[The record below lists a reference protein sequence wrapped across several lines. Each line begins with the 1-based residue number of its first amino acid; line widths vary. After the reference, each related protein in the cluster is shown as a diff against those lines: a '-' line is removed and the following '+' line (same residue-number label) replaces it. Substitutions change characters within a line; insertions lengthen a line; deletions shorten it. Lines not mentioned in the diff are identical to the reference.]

1 MSREYR
7 ECRRCVLDTSATD
20 ISFDSEG
27 NCNYCSEFLRRFVRA
42 GQPTNQGPAL
52 DELIDRIKREHRSKR
67 YDCVVGVS
75 GGVDSSW
82 VLVRA
87 IELGLR
93 PLAVHMDNGWDS
105 ELAQNNIANL
115 IRGLGVD
122 LHTHV
127 IEWGHYRDLMRA
139 FFDADVL
146 DIELLYDNA
155 MLKVNFEQAARFGVR
170 TFLTG
175 SNQATEGILMP
186 TGWNWMKFDR
196 RNIKG
201 IARSSGVRL
210 QPTFP
215 AIGVAHLAY
224 FRLVR
229 RITAVPILDFGDYD
243 KESSIRHL
251 ESNFGY
257 KRYPYKHYESIFT
270 RFYQGVIL
278 PRKFGIDKRRLH
290 LSNLVVTGQLTRD
303 EALRELEGSPMGS
316 SRLEEIEFDYVIKKL
331 GYSRAEFDDYLARPG
346 RSHADF
352 PSEKWVT
359 DLLKRGR
366 SIVRRSA

>member
-7 ECRRCVLDTSATD
+7 QCLRCVLDTSAVD
-20 ISFDSEG
+20 ITFDTEG
-27 NCNYCSEFLRRFVRA
+27 NCSYCSEFLRRFQRD
-42 GQPTNQGPAL
+42 GRPIDQGPAL
-52 DELIDRIKREHRSKR
+52 DELIDRIKRGHRRKR

-87 IELGLR
+87 VELGLR

-105 ELAQNNIANL
+105 ELAQSNIANL

-122 LHTHV
+122 LYTHV
-127 IEWGHYRDLMRA
+127 IEWGHYRNLMRA
-139 FFDADVL
+139 FIDADVL

-155 MLKVNFEQAARFGVR
+155 MQRVNFQQAARFGVR
-170 TFLTG
+170 AFITG
-175 SNQATEGILMP
+175 SNQATEGILLP
-186 TGWNWMKFDR
+186 ANWFWMKYDH
-196 RNIKG
+196 RNISA
-201 IARSSGVRL
+201 IARASGVRM

-215 AIGVAHLAY
+215 AIGVAQLGYYRLARRVREIPLLDY
-224 FRLVR
+224 EPYVKEVALNRLE
-229 RITAVPILDFGDYD
+229 ADFGY
-243 KESSIRHL
+243 R
-251 ESNFGY
+251 
-257 KRYPYKHYESIFT
+257 RYAYKHYESIFT

-290 LSNLVVTGQLTRD
+290 LSNLIVTGQLSRE
-303 EALRELEGSPMGS
+303 EALVELEGSPMGS

-331 GYSRAEFDDYLARPG
+331 GYSRTEFEDYLARPG
-346 RSHADF
+346 CDHADF
-352 PSEKWVT
+352 RSEKWIT

-366 SIVRRSA
+366 SLARRFA

>member
-1 MSREYR
+1 MSRDYR
-7 ECRRCVLDTSATD
+7 QCRRCVLDTSAVD
-20 ISFDSEG
+20 ITFDTEG
-27 NCNYCSEFLRRFVRA
+27 NCSYCSEFLRRFQRD
-42 GQPTNQGPAL
+42 GRPIDQGPAL
-52 DELIDRIKREHRSKR
+52 DELIDRIKREHRRKR

-87 IELGLR
+87 VELGLR

-122 LHTHV
+122 LYTHV

-139 FFDADVL
+139 FIDADVL

-196 RNIKG
+196 RNIKA

-215 AIGVAHLAY
+215 AIGVAHLGY
-224 FRLVR
+224 FRLLR

-251 ESNFGY
+251 ETHFGY

-290 LSNLVVTGQLTRD
+290 LSNLIVTGQLSRE
-303 EALRELEGSPMGS
+303 EALVELEGSPMGS

-331 GYSRAEFDDYLARPG
+331 GYSRTEFEDYLARPG
-346 RSHADF
+346 RDHGDF
-352 PSEKWVT
+352 RSEKWVT
-359 DLLKRGR
+359 DALKRGR
-366 SIVRRSA
+366 SLARRSA

>member
-7 ECRRCVLDTSATD
+7 ECRRCVLDTSAID

-27 NCNYCSEFLRRFVRA
+27 NCNYCSEFLRRF
-42 GQPTNQGPAL
+42 QPDRVPSDQGPDL
-52 DELIDRIKREHRSKR
+52 DELIYRIKRDHRGKR

-87 IELGLR
+87 VELGLR

-105 ELAQNNIANL
+105 ELAQSNIANL

-122 LHTHV
+122 LYTHV

-139 FFDADVL
+139 FIDADVL

-155 MLKVNFEQAARFGVR
+155 MQRVNFQQGARFGVR
-170 TFLTG
+170 AFITG
-175 SNQATEGILMP
+175 SNQATEGILLP
-186 TGWNWMKFDR
+186 ANWFWMKYDR
-196 RNIKG
+196 RNIRG
-201 IARSSGVRL
+201 LARSAGVRP
-210 QPTFP
+210 QATFP
-215 AIGVAHLAY
+215 AIGVAQLAY
-224 FRLVR
+224 YRLGR
-229 RITAVPILDFGDYD
+229 RIREIPLLDYESYV
-243 KESSIRHL
+243 KEESLARL
-251 ESNFGY
+251 ELEFGY
-257 KRYPYKHYESIFT
+257 RRYPYKHYESIFT

-290 LSNLVVTGQLTRD
+290 LSNLVVTGQLARD
-303 EALRELEGSPMGS
+303 EALRELEESPMGS

>member
-1 MSREYR
+1 MHDERR
-7 ECRRCVLDTSATD
+7 MCRRCVLDESAGD
-20 ISFDSEG
+20 ITFDDEG
-27 NCNYCSEFLRRFVRA
+27 NCSYCSEFLKRFGAVDAPAPAEEDLLRLVERIRR
-42 GQPTNQGPAL
+42 Q
-52 DELIDRIKREHRSKR
+52 HRRRR
-67 YDCVVGVS
+67 YDCIVGVS

-87 IELGLR
+87 VELGLR

-122 LHTHV
+122 LYTHV
-127 IEWGHYRDLMRA
+127 IEWGHYRELMRA
-139 FFDADVL
+139 FIDNDVL

-155 MLKVNFEQAARFGVR
+155 MLKVNFQQAARFGVR
-170 TFLTG
+170 AFLTG

-186 TGWNWMKFDR
+186 TGWNWMKYDR
-196 RNIKG
+196 RNIG
-201 IARSSGVRL
+201 SIAQAADIRL

-215 AIGVAHLAY
+215 AISVAQLGY
-224 FRLVR
+224 YRSLR
-229 RITAVPILDFGDYD
+229 RVAAIPILDYGLYN
-243 KESSIRHL
+243 KESAIRHL
-251 ESNFGY
+251 ETNFAY

-278 PRKFGIDKRRLH
+278 PKKFGIDKRRLH
-290 LSNLVVTGQLTRD
+290 LSNLIVTGQMTRD
-303 EALRELEGSPMGS
+303 EALSELELSPMGN

-331 GYSRAEFDDYLARPG
+331 GYSRDEFEDYLNRPG
-346 RSHADF
+346 RPHDDF
-352 PSEKWVT
+352 ASEKWLT

-366 SIVRRSA
+366 GIVRRLT

>member
-7 ECRRCVLDTSATD
+7 ECRRCVLDTSAAD

-27 NCNYCSEFLRRFVRA
+27 NCNYCSEFLRRFARD
-42 GQPTNQGPAL
+42 GQPSNQSPAL
-52 DELIDRIKREHRSKR
+52 DELVDRIKREHRRKR

-122 LHTHV
+122 LYTHV

-139 FFDADVL
+139 FIDADVL

-155 MLKVNFEQAARFGVR
+155 MQRVNFQQGARFGVR
-170 TFLTG
+170 AFITG
-175 SNQATEGILMP
+175 SNQATEGILLP
-186 TGWNWMKFDR
+186 ANWFWMKYDR
-196 RNIKG
+196 RNIRG
-201 IARSSGVRL
+201 LARSAGVRP

-215 AIGVAHLAY
+215 AIGVARLAY
-224 FRLVR
+224 YRLGR
-229 RITAVPILDFGDYD
+229 RIREIPLLDY
-243 KESSIRHL
+243 ESYVKNDALARL
-251 ESNFGY
+251 ESEFGY

-290 LSNLVVTGQLTRD
+290 LSNLIVTGQLSRE
-303 EALRELEGSPMGS
+303 EALEELERSPMGS

-331 GYSRAEFDDYLARPG
+331 GYSRTEFEDYLARPG
-346 RSHADF
+346 RSHTDF

-366 SIVRRSA
+366 SMVRRSA